1 MNEKIEVKYI
11 ASDVRKDLMRMLSE
25 LSDDAVKYARLPV
38 LGAYLWTDQHEPE
51 MLTDEE
57 YDRFSL
63 IGAAVHEPIERVQK
77 LLDWNHYYFHEE
89 MRKAGEHS

>member
-1 MNEKIEVKYI
+1 MVIK
-11 ASDVRKDLMRMLSE
+11 SDFPYNREILSQMLNK
-25 LSDDAVKYARLPV
+25 LSDDALEYVRLPI

-63 IGAAVHEPIERVQK
+63 LGAAVHEPIERVQK
-77 LLDWNHYYFHEE
+77 LLDWDHYYSWREQQKRQ
-89 MRKAGEHS
+89 MIQNK